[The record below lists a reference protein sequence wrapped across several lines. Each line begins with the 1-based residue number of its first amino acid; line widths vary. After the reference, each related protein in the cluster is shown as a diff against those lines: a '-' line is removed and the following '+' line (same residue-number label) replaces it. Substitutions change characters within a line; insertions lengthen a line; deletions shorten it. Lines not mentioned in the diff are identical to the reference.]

1 MVISKVEEEEQPSE
15 EAPFIKQVSYH
26 EDTPRKEI
34 VERTNYFTDDSDSD
48 LDVIVDPNKAQVPK
62 KFVLKDLTDSKKNA
76 EILKVN
82 PILPNSEDIP

>member
-1 MVISKVEEEEQPSE
+1 M
-15 EAPFIKQVSYH
+15 SYH

-82 PILPNSEDIP
+82 PKLPNSEDIP

>member
-1 MVISKVEEEEQPSE
+1 M
-15 EAPFIKQVSYH
+15 SYH

-34 VERTNYFTDDSDSD
+34 VERTNYFTEDSDSD

-62 KFVLKDLTDSKKNA
+62 KFVLKDLIDSKKNA

-82 PILPNSEDIP
+82 PKLPNSEDIP